1 MYNNG
6 RMDKT
11 NYNKP
16 KEVFNNSLD
25 KKPLRYSTDSFV
37 KELIGKKIRIGL
49 INGDVFEGILKEL
62 GMYDIMVAINTEDKT
77 NIGGKEIIRNITK
90 DRIFMKSAIIW
101 VEVVS

>member
-11 NYNKP
+11 NCNKP
-16 KEVFNNSLD
+16 DKVFNNSVD

-49 INGDVFEGILKEL
+49 INGDTFQGSLKEL
-62 GMYDIMVAINTEDKT
+62 GMYDVKVALTIEDKT

-90 DRIFMKSAIIW
+90 DRIFFKSAIIW